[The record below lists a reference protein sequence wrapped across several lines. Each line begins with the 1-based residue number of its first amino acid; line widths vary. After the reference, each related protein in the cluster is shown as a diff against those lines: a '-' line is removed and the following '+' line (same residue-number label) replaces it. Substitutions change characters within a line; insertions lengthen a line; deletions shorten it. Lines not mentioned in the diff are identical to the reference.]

1 MMIVVAFTAPH
12 PYEDSY
18 GNYLYHMHK
27 HKEPQDKI
35 MPLFTTDLSDRRL
48 KVLKQLAC
56 QMTAFEPEKRISIMV
71 VAKTLA
77 GPELCGTSRLSLS
90 K

>member
-1 MMIVVAFTAPH
+1 MVIVVAFAAPH
-12 PYEDSY
+12 PYETSF

-27 HKEPQDKI
+27 HKEPLDKI
-35 MPLFTTDLSDRRL
+35 MPLFTEDLSDHRL

-56 QMTAFEPEKRISIMV
+56 QMTAFEPKERIPIID

-77 GPELCGTSRLSLS
+77 SPGFDGTSR
-90 K
+90 